1 MSDDKVKVVQRIWDI
16 YTLGLEQGNTG
27 ALATPYDEGLVAV
40 DSTVSPV
47 SDIPGVKS
55 EYVGPDGFAEFTRS
69 WIQDWEGLTMRLVEA
84 VDIGDDRVLA
94 IVRQSAT
101 GKLSGAA
108 VELDFGIVYTL
119 EQGLVVDRK
128 DYKLDDARKAAG
140 LSPPR

>member
-1 MSDDKVKVVQRIWDI
+1 MSHDNVQIVQRIWDI
-16 YTLGLEQGNTG
+16 YTRGLEQGDNG
-27 ALATPYDEGLVAV
+27 ALAAPYDQGLVAV

-47 SDIPGVKS
+47 SDIPGMKDV
-55 EYVGPDGFAEFTRS
+55 YVGVDGFAEFTLS

-101 GKLSGAA
+101 GKASGAA

-119 EQGLVVDRK
+119 EEGRVVDRK

-140 LSPPR
+140 LP

>member
-1 MSDDKVKVVQRIWDI
+1 MSQDNVQIVQRIWDI
-16 YTLGLEQGNTG
+16 YTRGLEQGDNG
-27 ALATPYDEGLVAV
+27 ALAAPYEEGLVAV

-47 SDIPGVKS
+47 SDIPGMKDV
-55 EYVGPDGFAEFTRS
+55 YAGVDGFAEFTRS

-94 IVRQSAT
+94 IVRQSAN

-140 LSPPR
+140 LA